1 MADKNH
7 ITPGPT
13 ASAKATAVRRS
24 FTRRRKSRTRP
35 TLPAFVALGFVAAL
49 SAAPA
54 QQQQKFAG
62 VITDDMCAKG
72 DHSGM
77 RMGPN
82 DAECTKACVALHN
95 ADYVLYDGTSTYV
108 LSDQKLPEKFAGQ
121 KVTVLGTLD
130 AKTKTL
136 KVESI
141 TTAK

>member
-1 MADKNH
+1 MVNQNGL
-7 ITPGPT
+7 TPGPNPRG
-13 ASAKATAVRRS
+13 RR
-24 FTRRRKSRTRP
+24 

-54 QQQQKFAG
+54 QQPQKFAG

-82 DAECTKACVALHN
+82 DAECTKACVTLHG
-95 ADYVLYDGTSTYV
+95 ADYVLYDGKSAYV

-121 KVTVLGTLD
+121 KVMVAGTLD
-130 AKTKTL
+130 AKTKTI
-136 KVESI
+136 KVDSI
-141 TTAK
+141 AAAK

>member
-1 MADKNH
+1 MTDSKR

-13 ASAKATAVRRS
+13 N
-24 FTRRRKSRTRP
+24 RTRP

-54 QQQQKFAG
+54 QQGQKFAG
-62 VITDDMCAKG
+62 VITDDMCAKA

-95 ADYVLYDGTSTYV
+95 ADYVLYDGKTAYV

-121 KVTVLGTLD
+121 KVTVVGALD
-130 AKTKTL
+130 EKAKTI
-136 KVESI
+136 KVNSI
-141 TTAK
+141 AAAK

>member
-1 MADKNH
+1 M
-7 ITPGPT
+7 IGRRTTMPG
-13 ASAKATAVRRS
+13 SAKRA
-24 FTRRRKSRTRP
+24 RP
-35 TLPAFVALGFVAAL
+35 TLLTIAASVFLAAL

-54 QQQQKFAG
+54 DQKFTG

-82 DAECTKACVALHN
+82 DAECTKACVALHG
-95 ADYVLYDGTSTYV
+95 ASYVLYDGKNAYV

-121 KVTVLGTLD
+121 KVTISGTLD

-136 KVESI
+136 RVTSI
-141 TTAK
+141 DTAR